1 MGVFNASD
9 GITAE
14 EFAELSRASSAR
26 RMVSILDLIFGDDRG
41 AATTGGAA
49 LKRLTA
55 DAAQR

>member
-9 GITAE
+9 EITAE
-14 EFAELSRASSAR
+14 EFAGLTRVKRTTNGLNSGSSFSATAP
-26 RMVSILDLIFGDDRG
+26 V